1 MKTNLIERISTKI
14 GAYSLLGLTAIGILM
29 VFDIAFDLDILPG
42 QDLKMAAGVL
52 LGIIFIIACS
62 SVLLSIML
70 NIKKIANIIE
80 NHTKSTIES
89 NVNEQQ

>member
-1 MKTNLIERISTKI
+1 
-14 GAYSLLGLTAIGILM
+14 M

-52 LGIIFIIACS
+52 LGIIFIISCS

-89 NVNEQQ
+89 NVNELQ

>member
-1 MKTNLIERISTKI
+1 MKTNLIEKISTKI

-70 NIKKIANIIE
+70 TPVII
-80 NHTKSTIES
+80 I
-89 NVNEQQ
+89 Q

>member
-1 MKTNLIERISTKI
+1 MNTNLIEKISTKI
-14 GAYSLLGLTAIGILM
+14 GAYCLLGLTAIGILM

-52 LGIIFIIACS
+52 LGIIFIISCS

-89 NVNEQQ
+89 NVNELQ